1 MTRHLILAATL
12 ALAAPSVAL
21 AQAAPKPAMADW
33 SKTVIATPG
42 GGFQMGNPNAKVH
55 VLEFGSLT
63 CPACRQ
69 FNAIEKPKLIAKYIK
84 AGKVKFEFRSF
95 LLHGAPDY
103 MASLMT
109 YCLPVNKHFVWTDVV
124 FNQVNEWTSGFS
136 KITKDDENAAQALSK
151 GGKAQ
156 DALVFLAN
164 KGGFGDFWRKQG
176 VPKATY
182 DRCMNDPTNFN
193 KLASV
198 YKEATGKYKVSGTPT
213 FYVNG
218 KIVES
223 ALKFEDLDVE
233 IKKIIK

>member
-1 MTRHLILAATL
+1 MTRHLIIAA
-12 ALAAPSVAL
+12 ALAFGMPSLAL
-21 AQAAPKPAMADW
+21 AQAAPKPVAVDW
-33 SKTVIATPG
+33 SKTVVATPG
-42 GGFQMGNPNAKVH
+42 GGFQMGNPKAKVH
-55 VLEFGSLT
+55 ILEFGSLT

-69 FNAIEKPKLIAKYIK
+69 FNAVEKPKLIAKYIK
-84 AGKVKFEFRSF
+84 SGKVRFEFRSF

-109 YCLPVNKHFVWTDVV
+109 YCLPANKHFVWSDVV

-136 KITKDDENAAQALSK
+136 KITKEDENAAQALSQ

-156 DALVFLAN
+156 EALVFLAN

-182 DRCMNDPTNFN
+182 DRCMNNPDNFK
-193 KLASV
+193 KLATV
-198 YKEATGKYKVSGTPT
+198 YKEATGKYKVSGTPS
-213 FYVNG
+213 FFVNE
-218 KIVES
+218 KAVPS
-223 ALKFEDLDVE
+223 ALKFDDLDVE